1 MTRLHVGVPWVAP
14 YHQHHVACAQTK
26 IYCMEVH
33 PLQPFNVI
41 LGTNVGL
48 FVLHIDATASMSAVA
63 VSHPLWTQSW
73 LTASTVEPTPGSK
86 AGPGSDDE
94 AEPPANVPDTP
105 DVGAREDLV
114 TIYTDATSLR
124 AMTVVPGG
132 SGNAA
137 SPTIANRNSGAG
149 AGAGAGAAVDDG
161 ASSNRDEVSISVAS
175 DEQVCTISPAMSALQ
190 AAGASGKV
198 AGAKSTAHAMHHAS
212 SSRSRMSGDAAKVGA
227 TGSPLWGPAE
237 LSVSGSG
244 RHVGVVW
251 PAIRSYAVFRVG
263 GRADGEAGLDAKEVD
278 SGNGVALAWTC
289 AGEFGGN
296 RFDRFVVMEP
306 EFLASIAG
314 SGGACGGWLWL
325 CACLWLCVCACVC
338 VCAYWYLHQLS
349 SLTLCLA
356 TAEGSGVTHKAQRG
370 STPTPAASDPRL
382 PRLAPNR
389 RRCGVQGAARG
400 ADAASPC
407 VGVWRPTAGRCAV
420 RQRRRRPPRAWKRRW
435 WLAGAAVLHV
445 GSRGRGGKVELT
457 PPQARQQQQQ
467 QNRG

>member
-1 MTRLHVGVPWVAP
+1 MGVPWVAP

-86 AGPGSDDE
+86 VGPGSDDE

-175 DEQVCTISPAMSALQ
+175 DEQVCPISPAMSALQ

-314 SGGACGGWLWL
+314 SGGACGGWL
-325 CACLWLCVCACVC
+325 CVC
-338 VCAYWYLHQLS
+338 VFVAVCVRVCVCVHI
-349 SLTLCLA
+349 
-356 TAEGSGVTHKAQRG
+356 G
-370 STPTPAASDPRL
+370 ASIVVSYPVPRHS
-382 PRLAPNR
+382 R
-389 RRCGVQGAARG
+389 RFRCYPQGAKGIHPHPR
-400 ADAASPC
+400 
-407 VGVWRPTAGRCAV
+407 
-420 RQRRRRPPRAWKRRW
+420 RQRSPP
-435 WLAGAAVLHV
+435 
-445 GSRGRGGKVELT
+445 
-457 PPQARQQQQQ
+457 P
-467 QNRG
+467 